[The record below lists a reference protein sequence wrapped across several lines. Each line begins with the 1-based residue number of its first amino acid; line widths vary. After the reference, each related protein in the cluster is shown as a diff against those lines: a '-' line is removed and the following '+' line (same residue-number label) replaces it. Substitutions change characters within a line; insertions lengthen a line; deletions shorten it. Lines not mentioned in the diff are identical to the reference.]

1 MAIGKDK
8 TGVLVNMSR
17 ETKAKL
23 EELAKKDGRSM
34 TNLINKILLD
44 YIKNK
49 QAVHLDLRILVTSVV
64 SQQIHVCNLFIIEIV

>member
-1 MAIGKDK
+1 MTITFLYAIILLNGGDNMAIGKDK

-34 TNLINKILLD
+34 TNLINKILSD
-44 YIKNK
+44 YLKDK
-49 QAVHLDLRILVTSVV
+49 
-64 SQQIHVCNLFIIEIV
+64 

>member
-1 MAIGKDK
+1 MTITFLYAIIILNGGDNMAIGKDK

-34 TNLINKILLD
+34 TNLINKILSD
-44 YIKNK
+44 YLKDK
-49 QAVHLDLRILVTSVV
+49 
-64 SQQIHVCNLFIIEIV
+64 

>member
-8 TGVLVNMSR
+8 TGVLVNMNR

-49 QAVHLDLRILVTSVV
+49 
-64 SQQIHVCNLFIIEIV
+64 

>member
-34 TNLINKILLD
+34 TNLINKILSD
-44 YIKNK
+44 YLKDK
-49 QAVHLDLRILVTSVV
+49 QVIYMDSLTHD
-64 SQQIHVCNLFIIEIV
+64 

>member
-8 TGVLVNMSR
+8 TSVLVNMSR

-34 TNLINKILLD
+34 TNLINKILSD
-44 YIKNK
+44 YLKDK
-49 QAVHLDLRILVTSVV
+49 
-64 SQQIHVCNLFIIEIV
+64 

>member
-1 MAIGKDK
+1 LTITFLYAIILLNGGDNMAIGKDK

-34 TNLINKILLD
+34 TNLINKILSD
-44 YIKNK
+44 YLKDK
-49 QAVHLDLRILVTSVV
+49 
-64 SQQIHVCNLFIIEIV
+64 

>member
-34 TNLINKILLD
+34 TNLINKILSD
-44 YIKNK
+44 YLKDK
-49 QAVHLDLRILVTSVV
+49 QVICMDSLTHD
-64 SQQIHVCNLFIIEIV
+64 

>member
-17 ETKAKL
+17 ETKSKL

-34 TNLINKILLD
+34 TNLINKILSD
-44 YIKNK
+44 YLKDK
-49 QAVHLDLRILVTSVV
+49 
-64 SQQIHVCNLFIIEIV
+64 

>member
-1 MAIGKDK
+1 MSRKKLYNLTITALYVIILLNGGDNMAIGKDK
-8 TGVLVNMSR
+8 TGVLINMNK

-44 YIKNK
+44 YLKDK
-49 QAVHLDLRILVTSVV
+49 
-64 SQQIHVCNLFIIEIV
+64 

>member
-17 ETKAKL
+17 EPKAKL

-34 TNLINKILLD
+34 TNLINKILSD
-44 YIKNK
+44 YLKDK
-49 QAVHLDLRILVTSVV
+49 
-64 SQQIHVCNLFIIEIV
+64 

>member
-34 TNLINKILLD
+34 TNLINKILSD
-44 YIKNK
+44 YLKDKYVIYMDSLT
-49 QAVHLDLRILVTSVV
+49 HD
-64 SQQIHVCNLFIIEIV
+64 

>member
-1 MAIGKDK
+1 MVLSHHGGDNMAVNKDK

-34 TNLINKILLD
+34 TNLINKILSD
-44 YIKNK
+44 YLKDK
-49 QAVHLDLRILVTSVV
+49 
-64 SQQIHVCNLFIIEIV
+64 

>member
-1 MAIGKDK
+1 MTITFLYAIILLNRGDNMAIGKDK

-34 TNLINKILLD
+34 TNLINKILSD
-44 YIKNK
+44 YLKDK
-49 QAVHLDLRILVTSVV
+49 
-64 SQQIHVCNLFIIEIV
+64 

>member
-8 TGVLVNMSR
+8 TGVLVNMSK

-34 TNLINKILLD
+34 TNLINKILSD
-44 YIKNK
+44 YLKDK
-49 QAVHLDLRILVTSVV
+49 QVAHMDSLTHD
-64 SQQIHVCNLFIIEIV
+64 